1 MSLFTLK
8 NINKVEIDDGS
19 GTVVGVCGIAG
30 GVSVEG
36 NLKVGG
42 TGEYTGT
49 LTIDSVNTGPVIS
62 AGSYNDASGPVTFN
76 SGTTQ
81 IGSGSVS
88 STTIT
93 GTNNGVFGTTLTV
106 ATGSITDTSGAISF
120 GNENLST
127 TGGVSAQG
135 GMSAGS
141 LVLSS
146 GSIIE
151 TSGNLAFSTTG
162 GPGTT
167 VTLGSATDTINFN
180 GAYSFPTSDGTT
192 GFVLQTDGAGTLTF
206 EPPGGGGGGAT
217 DINGLTDAFA
227 DATNVVLGVSP
238 QSISGSDNVGVGV
251 SALNAIT
258 TGSRNIALGFD
269 ALITGTTVNDNIA
282 IGDHSLRAATT
293 ISSQNVGI
301 GTSTLAKIT
310 SGTSQNVAVG
320 YIAGQEI
327 TSGYQNTIVG
337 ASAGIT
343 LTTGQNNVILGYGAE
358 PASASSN
365 NNVYLGN
372 TSMSNLY
379 FSGNIIA
386 TSDSRDK
393 TDVVDSTYGVEFIE
407 KLRPVEYTWNRRH
420 LQPGDDNDNINGKR
434 RVGLIAQ
441 ELLEIM
447 PDNENEVL
455 NLVNEDNP
463 ERYHV
468 GYNNLIP
475 ILVKSVKDL
484 KAEVDTLKQRMD
496 NCSC

>member
-1 MSLFTLK
+1 MKLGICFFFKHIQIKYKKKKNIISVYKMSTFTLQ
-8 NINKVEIDDGS
+8 NI
-19 GTVVGVCGIAG
+19 GTIQMTESTNSITGACISTVGG
-30 GVSVEG
+30 GVSVDG
-36 NLKVGG
+36 
-42 TGEYTGT
+42 Y
-49 LTIDSVNTGPVIS
+49 I
-62 AGSYNDASGPVTFN
+62 
-76 SGTTQ
+76 
-81 IGSGSVS
+81 
-88 STTIT
+88 
-93 GTNNGVFGTTLTV
+93 V
-106 ATGSITDTSGAISF
+106 ATGGVSAGNIQISDNKIKTAGNTGGDISF
-120 GNENLST
+120 ANDNLST
-127 TGGVSAQG
+127 TGTVDFSGGVSLRG
-135 GMSAGS
+135 GVSINQFTFP
-141 LVLSS
+141 S
-146 GSIIE
+146 G
-151 TSGNLAFSTTG
+151 LA
-162 GPGTT
+162 P
-167 VTLGSATDTINFN
+167 VADRI
-180 GAYSFPTSDGTT
+180 
-192 GFVLQTDGAGTLTF
+192 FVTDGNGLISLTTNGG
-206 EPPGGGGGGAT
+206 GGGGGGAT

-238 QSISGSDNVGVGV
+238 QNISGTDNVGVGV

-258 TGSRNIALGFD
+258 SGNRNIALGFD
-269 ALITGTTVNDNIA
+269 ALISGTTVNDNIA

-293 ISSQNVGI
+293 ISSRNVGI
-301 GTSTLAKIT
+301 GTSTLAKIA

-327 TSGYQNTIVG
+327 TTGYQNTIVG

-358 PASASSN
+358 PASAGSN

-379 FSGNIIA
+379 FSGAIIA
-386 TSDSRDK
+386 TSDARDK
-393 TDVVDSTYGVEFIE
+393 TDVEDSTYGVEFIDR
-407 KLRPVEYTWNRRH
+407 LRPVEYTWNRRH

-475 ILVKSVKDL
+475 VLVKAVKDL
-484 KAEVDTLKQRMD
+484 KAEVDALKQRMD
-496 NCSC
+496 ACSC